1 MKITLKKPVKVI
13 LIIASCFIALFLL
26 ISILISPIAHWY
38 IEKNSKK
45 ICNRV
50 VTMDKLRINLFNG
63 SVDIKGFKALE
74 ENDNDTFWTFNELY
88 VNANLWKL
96 IGKTVCLTEI
106 SLDTPNIA
114 IIQNGKRFN
123 FSDII
128 DFYKPDKNKKKKKKK
143 GVWTIDLQNIT
154 LTSGE
159 VVYRDAK
166 VGSCFDLK
174 QLALAI
180 PQIHFNNQKT
190 DVGVDLE
197 FANGGDLALKLLYSI
212 EKNSYDLHIDLQKFD
227 ISSIHPYLQQ
237 FINISQ
243 LNGKLSTNLN
253 LHGNLNHILEITGN
267 GKVNLAQFSATL
279 KDEQPLGAIDNL
291 QVNIENIDTKNNIYH
306 IGEVK
311 SEGIHAQF
319 GISEDGNTYK
329 NLLVER
335 KKDTVSAAKQDT
347 LKRRKKDVKLLIDKI
362 SIQNSEMAFTDKT
375 IQNPI
380 VIPVTDINIDV
391 QHFSLSDPLQ
401 AQLKALVA
409 ETGQLNVDYNG
420 SLQNLSNLKLNVYLS
435 NFKLNTI
442 SPYSIHHL
450 AYPISDG
457 VLSFVSTTQ
466 IDNNQLNSKNKVEIY
481 NCMVDKKLK
490 DVKSKHNIPLRAAVF
505 VLKDRKGKISIDLPV
520 SGDISSPTFSYRK
533 IIWKTF
539 CNLIVKVAAAPIDI
553 MAKAFGIEPDV
564 FADIE
569 YEIHPQGLG
578 SEYNDRLNK
587 IADELKTKHDIILT
601 MQQSLDMEEN
611 IREYALFDVKCAYYK
626 SNNNITNL
634 SIDDYENISKIKNNA
649 PDFIKYVNKQITK
662 DVQSDDIYEKCL
674 SLVNVEQMESQVKNN
689 IERRNNM
696 LIKHFTTQN
705 IPMSQLEILPLGNKK
720 TSKGKTLLSF
730 GMKVSEE

>member
-13 LIIASCFIALFLL
+13 LIIFSSFIALFLL

-45 ICNRV
+45 ICHRT

-74 ENDNDTFWTFNELY
+74 ENDNDTFLIFNELY

-96 IGKTVCLTEI
+96 IGKTVRLTEI
-106 SLDTPNIA
+106 TLDTPNVA

-128 DFYKPDKNKKKKKKK
+128 DFYKPDKKKKKEKKK
-143 GVWTIDLQNIT
+143 SVWTIDLQNIT
-154 LTSGE
+154 LSSGE

-174 QLALAI
+174 QLAIAI
-180 PQIHFNNQKT
+180 PQIHFSNQKT
-190 DVGVDLE
+190 DVGLDLE
-197 FANGGDLALKLLYSI
+197 FANGGNLALKLLYSI
-212 EKNSYDLHIDLQKFD
+212 EKNSYDLHIDLKKFD

-237 FINISQ
+237 FLNISQ
-243 LNGKLSTNLN
+243 LKGRLSTNLN

-267 GKVNLAQFSATL
+267 GNVNLTQFSATL
-279 KDEQPLGAIDNL
+279 SNEQPLGNIDNL

-306 IGEVK
+306 ISEVK

-319 GISEDGNTYK
+319 GISENGNTYK

-335 KKDTVSAAKQDT
+335 KKDTLSSTEPDT
-347 LKRRKKDVKLLIDKI
+347 SRNTRNTVQLLIDKI
-362 SIQNSEMAFTDKT
+362 SIQNSDVEFVDQT
-375 IQNPI
+375 INEPVHIPI
-380 VIPVTDINIDV
+380 TNINLDV
-391 QHFSLSDPLQ
+391 QHFSLSEPIQ
-401 AQLKALVA
+401 AQLKALIA
-409 ETGQLNVDYNG
+409 ETGQLNVDYGG

-457 VLSFVSTTQ
+457 LLSFVSTTQ
-466 IDNNQLNSKNKVEIY
+466 IDNNQLDSKNKVEIY
-481 NCMVDKKLK
+481 NCVVDKKLK
-490 DVKSKHNIPLRAAVF
+490 GVKSEHNIPLRAAVF
-505 VLKDRKGKISIDLPV
+505 VLTDRKGKISLDLPV
-520 SGDISSPTFSYRK
+520 SGDITSPTFSYRK

-539 CNLIVKVAAAPIDI
+539 CNLIVKVAAAPIDM
-553 MAKAFGIEPDV
+553 MAKALGVEPDI

-587 IADELKTKHDIILT
+587 IADELKTRPDVILT

-626 SNNNITNL
+626 SHNNITNL
-634 SIDDYENISKIKNNA
+634 SIEDYENISNIKNNA
-649 PDFIKYVNKQITK
+649 SDFVKFVNKQTGK
-662 DVQSDDIYEKCL
+662 NVQSDDIYDKCL
-674 SLVNVEQMESQVKNN
+674 SLVDTNQMEAQVKSN

-705 IPMSQLEILPLGNKK
+705 IPMSQLEILPLGHKK

-730 GMKVSEE
+730 GMKIGEE

>member
-50 VTMDKLRINLFNG
+50 ITMDKLRINLFNG

-212 EKNSYDLHIDLQKFD
+212 EKNSYDLHINLQKFD

-587 IADELKTKHDIILT
+587 IADELKTKPDIILT